1 MSSWRSPPTPW
12 SSGRVEDCEFD
23 LGIFMNLTQDHL
35 DFHGTMED
43 YYASKK
49 RFFTDLLAGEKNGRR
64 QGRIINIDDPWGRRL
79 AEELGAKG
87 LTTFGIDSIA
97 FVQAKEVEL
106 SLGEI
111 RAEIETPA
119 GAFPLRAPF
128 SGRFNLYNIL
138 AATAAAFH
146 LGIPL
151 SAIQR
156 GIECAKPVPGRL
168 EKISESGEPAVFVD
182 YAHSEDALK
191 RVLQNLARFRQGRII
206 TVFGC
211 GGDRDRGK
219 RPLMGRAAAEES
231 DLVIVTSDNPRT
243 EEPLAIIRRH
253 RGRNRRRRDEEI
265 EPRGDPR
272 RGRRENLYRGCRQ
285 AGGHRDGRRPGESGR
300 HRPDRRQGSR
310 GLPDPRNEYH
320 PLRRPDGGP
329 RGPGQAAREGKVK
342 KISTPRFSTDDVL
355 KATGGSLVRPG
366 RSALFDGVST
376 DTRTI
381 APASLFVPL
390 AGARFDGHDYIGQA
404 VGAGAAGVLVQRGR
418 EGLLEKIAGEATV
431 ISVEDTL
438 TALGDLAR
446 FWRARFSI
454 PVVAVTGSSGKTT
467 TKEMAAAIL
476 GREKHLLKNVGNLN
490 NLVGLPLTL
499 FQLNEAHEVAVLEM
513 GTNRRG
519 EIARLTEI
527 AGPTVGVITNVGPAH
542 LEGLKSLETIRKEKG
557 DLFRVMNNRGT
568 AVINLDDEALA
579 PWAEKWKGEKIT
591 FAIEADADVTAS
603 RIAHEGEKG
612 TIFSLLM
619 DGASREILLPVLGF
633 HNVSNALAAAA
644 ASSAAGAAF
653 DAICQGLMAF
663 KPVGGRMEVYRLKNG
678 GTLID
683 DTYNAN
689 PASVAVALKTLQ
701 GLKGECRS
709 TVILGDML
717 ELGGEAEK
725 YHEEIGRNLADTG
738 VSKAYLR
745 GDFARATAKG
755 AMKRGMKGD
764 QVLIDLTTE
773 ETVAHLKA
781 CLKAGDWVLVKGSRK
796 MKMEEIVQAILGAIG
811 VAK

>member
-1 MSSWRSPPTPW
+1 
-12 SSGRVEDCEFD
+12 
-23 LGIFMNLTQDHL
+23 
-35 DFHGTMED
+35 
-43 YYASKK
+43 
-49 RFFTDLLAGEKNGRR
+49 
-64 QGRIINIDDPWGRRL
+64 
-79 AEELGAKG
+79 
-87 LTTFGIDSIA
+87 
-97 FVQAKEVEL
+97 
-106 SLGEI
+106 
-111 RAEIETPA
+111 
-119 GAFPLRAPF
+119 
-128 SGRFNLYNIL
+128 
-138 AATAAAFH
+138 
-146 LGIPL
+146 
-151 SAIQR
+151 
-156 GIECAKPVPGRL
+156 
-168 EKISESGEPAVFVD
+168 
-182 YAHSEDALK
+182 
-191 RVLQNLARFRQGRII
+191 
-206 TVFGC
+206 
-211 GGDRDRGK
+211 
-219 RPLMGRAAAEES
+219 
-231 DLVIVTSDNPRT
+231 
-243 EEPLAIIRRH
+243 
-253 RGRNRRRRDEEI
+253 
-265 EPRGDPR
+265 
-272 RGRRENLYRGCRQ
+272 
-285 AGGHRDGRRPGESGR
+285 
-300 HRPDRRQGSR
+300 
-310 GLPDPRNEYH
+310 
-320 PLRRPDGGP
+320 
-329 RGPGQAAREGKVK
+329 VK

-366 RSALFDGVST
+366 RSALFEGVST

-404 VGAGAAGVLVQRGR
+404 AGAGAAGVLVQRGR

-499 FQLNEAHEVAVLEM
+499 FQMNEAHEVAVLEM

-557 DLFRVMNNRGT
+557 DIFRVMNNRGT

-619 DGASREILLPVLGF
+619 DGASREILVPVLGF

-644 ASSAAGAAF
+644 ASSAAGADF

-745 GDFARATAKG
+745 GDFAKVTAKG

-764 QVLIDLTTE
+764 QVLIDLSTE